1 MLLPPVFS
9 VQRQLS
15 QPRWLL
21 KIAIAFTSSLIY
33 ATSVNAQ
40 SAQQTTTPS
49 SSVTGDFNNVIQV
62 PNQNNAQSSN
72 TNNPVFN
79 NISPLVT
86 PANAEDDFSFNMAV
100 GFADDVTV
108 SLGVL
113 FQPGR
118 TRSHRARMEQIAQQ
132 TALLTT
138 QREIAEA
145 ELQLLRL
152 QVQEAEQKLRSL

>member
-1 MLLPPVFS
+1 MLL
-9 VQRQLS
+9 
-15 QPRWLL
+15 L
-21 KIAIAFTSSLIY
+21 KRSFAHCWFVETRSLVKAAIVAAFCSIW
-33 ATSVNAQ
+33 ATSAGAQ

-49 SSVTGDFNNVIQV
+49 SNVTGDFNNVIQV

-79 NISPLVT
+79 NIVPLVT

-108 SLGVL
+108 SVGMVL
-113 FQPGR
+113 QPGR
-118 TRSHRARMEQIAQQ
+118 TRSHQIRMRQIQQQ
-132 TALLTT
+132 TDLLKT
-138 QREIAEA
+138 QKEIAEA

-152 QVQEAEQKLRSL
+152 QVQAAERRSQRL